1 MHSFRQAGAKASVL
15 AVAAA
20 VGANQGLAG
29 PAAASSLV
37 NGGFELP
44 GGDSVRNQ
52 LLSPTDIPGWTYVTA
67 PGGGSY
73 EIYESDNQD
82 GLAAADGSHYV
93 SIGHLGT
100 VGGSLY
106 QDFATIIGDTYTVN
120 YSVAEQQGDDP
131 TQVLRAILTNGAQTI
146 TKNNTGLGLSFQS
159 GKSITFTATSALS
172 EITFLDATPVGGG
185 ASSNLAL
192 DAVSVTLGGVAPGV
206 PEPATWAMM
215 LLGVAGVGYMARRR
229 VAKPRTV

>member
-1 MHSFRQAGAKASVL
+1 MRVQILPMVFGAAL
-15 AVAAA
+15 FAVA
-20 VGANQGLAG
+20 GQ
-29 PAAASSLV
+29 AAANTPNLLV